1 MEYFKNFLLIIL
13 FNLFGIIF
21 CQDPFDEL
29 NDNCIKLLLYYNS
42 TEFRSSE
49 IRNNFGL
56 NDKTLSMATID
67 KIILYD
73 CLNNYNNSN
82 FCSYRNAKN
91 PNNLDDC
98 KNKEKDSNN
107 NLCCFLKEEYYNPIS
122 DNSTFHSS
130 CIQVDEYEYQR
141 FKSNNYST
149 IINRTFNNMS
159 NYYGWLECYDKI
171 YVKGI
176 NKFLIFF
183 ILFFLF

>member
-1 MEYFKNFLLIIL
+1 MEYLKNFLIIIL

-21 CQDPFDEL
+21 CQDPFDEP

-49 IRNNFGL
+49 IRNNSGL
-56 NDKTLSMATID
+56 NDITLSMATID

-73 CLNNYNNSN
+73 CLNDNSN
-82 FCSYRNAKN
+82 CSYRNSKN

-98 KNKEKDSNN
+98 KDIKGIKKN
-107 NLCCFLKEEYYNPIS
+107 NLCCFLKEEFYNLTS

-149 IINRTFNNMS
+149 IINHTSNNMS

-171 YVKGI
+171 YIKGI